1 MALEEDRTML
11 TSAPQNSGAPARG
24 VSEIRKVSILGSTG
38 SVGQNTVELLL
49 ANRDRYAVQ
58 ALVANNNA
66 ATLAT
71 QAMALGVRLA
81 VVADKAAYPELKE
94 ALSGSGIEA
103 AAGPEAVIAA
113 ATMPADWIMA
123 AIVGAA
129 GLRPTLAALEQ
140 GTILALA
147 NKECLVCAGTAFMA
161 RAAKSGTTLLPVDS
175 EHSAIFQSLDNP
187 ARGGLETITLT
198 ASGGPFRTWS
208 LDKIADAGLEDALN
222 HPNWDMGAKVTIDSA
237 TMMNKGL
244 ELIEAHHLFG
254 LGNDRIDILVHPE
267 SIIHGMATYADGSV
281 IAQLGVPDM
290 RTPIAVSLAW
300 PNRMAA
306 PVAKLDLAK
315 ISSLTFEAP
324 DLEKFPAI
332 GLARNALCEGDQAAT
347 VLNAANEIAVSAF
360 LDKKIGFLD
369 IAALVED
376 RLARTN
382 FARTGETG
390 SDIESLLVLDRETR
404 HLTGQEI
411 RAKAF

>member
-1 MALEEDRTML
+1 MR
-11 TSAPQNSGAPARG
+11 TSAPQNSGAPECG

-49 ANRDRYAVQ
+49 ANRDRYEVQ
-58 ALVANNNA
+58 ALVANTNA
-66 ATLAT
+66 VVLAT
-71 QAMALGVRLA
+71 QAIALGAQLA
-81 VVADKAAYPELKE
+81 VVADEHAYAELKA

-103 AAGPEAVIAA
+103 AAGLDAVIAA
-113 ATMPADWIMA
+113 AKMPADWIMA

-129 GLRPTLAALEQ
+129 GLRPTLAALDQ

-147 NKECLVCAGTAFMA
+147 NKECLVCAGSAFMA
-161 RAAKSGTTLLPVDS
+161 RAANSGTTILPVDS

-208 LDKIADAGLEDALN
+208 LDKIANARLEDALN

-267 SIIHGMATYADGSV
+267 SIIHGMAAYADGSV

-306 PVAKLDLAK
+306 PVARLDLAE
-315 ISSLTFEAP
+315 ISSLTFETP
-324 DLEKFPAI
+324 DMAKFPAI
-332 GLARNALCEGDQAAT
+332 GLARDALREGDRAAT
-347 VLNAANEIAVSAF
+347 VLNAANEIAVAAF
-360 LDKKIGFLD
+360 LDEKIGFLD
-369 IAALVED
+369 IAALVGD
-376 RLARTN
+376 RLERTN
-382 FARTGETG
+382 FGRAGE
-390 SDIESLLVLDRETR
+390 SNSEIESLLVLDRETR
-404 HLTGQEI
+404 HLTGEEI
-411 RAKAF
+411 RAGAFRGRAS